1 MHCVSENETYA
12 EVGDI
17 RVRYERHEGPADG
30 PTFLLVHG
38 LGGSLDN
45 WAAVAPLLAQH
56 GTAISLDLG
65 GFGKT
70 EVAPPQAAVSANL
83 NLLHSFAQQVVG
95 HPVIL
100 AGNSMGGLLSA
111 QLAARDPELVRG
123 AVLIDPAIPLV
134 FRGYPHR
141 QVIRDFA
148 MTTLP
153 GLSRI
158 AARRLAA
165 STVRQEVE
173 RTIAMVSSRWDNID
187 PALINRH
194 VALSEYRIQHVRSA
208 GPCFEEAAKSLLAML
223 SHRKRFY
230 GVVGSIKAP
239 VLLLHGDRDKLVN
252 VRCARAL
259 ATRNPSWSYVEGSGI
274 GHTPMFD
281 FPEWTA
287 EQIVVWVASSVGK
300 SQASN
305 QRNEASG
312 RPPRAV

>member
-1 MHCVSENETYA
+1 MVSDSETYA
-12 EVGDI
+12 EVGDA

-45 WAAVAPLLAQH
+45 WAAVAPLLARC
-56 GTAISLDLG
+56 GTTISLDLG

-70 EVAPPQAAVSANL
+70 EVAPAQASVSANL
-83 NLLHSFAQQVVG
+83 KLLHAFAQQEIG
-95 HPVIL
+95 HPLVV

-141 QVIRDFA
+141 DVVRDFA

-165 STVRQEVE
+165 STVRLEVE
-173 RTIAMVSSRWDNID
+173 RTIAVVSARWDDID
-187 PALINRH
+187 PALIDRH
-194 VALSEYRIQHVRSA
+194 VALSEYRIQHVRGA
-208 GPCFEEAAKSLLAML
+208 GACFEEAAKSLLAML

-230 GVVGSIKAP
+230 SVVGRIQAP

-259 ATRNPSWSYVEGSGI
+259 AKRNPSWTYVEGSGV

-281 FPEWTA
+281 FPQWTTD
-287 EQIVVWVASSVGK
+287 QIVKWTKVSVQESKASD
-300 SQASN
+300 
-305 QRNEASG
+305 R
-312 RPPRAV
+312 RR

>member
-1 MHCVSENETYA
+1 MHCVSDSETYA
-12 EVGDI
+12 EVGNV

-45 WAAVAPLLAQH
+45 WAAVAPLLAQR
-56 GTAISLDLG
+56 GTAICLDLG

-70 EVAPPQAAVSANL
+70 QVAPPQASVSANL
-83 NLLHSFAQQVVG
+83 KLLHAFTQQVVG
-95 HPVIL
+95 HPVVL

-123 AVLIDPAIPLV
+123 AVLIDPAMPVV

-141 QVIRDFA
+141 EVIRDFA

-173 RTIAMVSSRWDNID
+173 RTIAVVTSQWENID
-187 PALINRH
+187 PALIDRH
-194 VALSEYRIQHVRSA
+194 VALSQYRIQHIRDA
-208 GPCFEEAAKSLLAML
+208 GPCFEQAATSLLAML
-223 SHRKRFY
+223 AHRKRFY
-230 GVVGSIKAP
+230 SVVGRITSP

-252 VRCARAL
+252 VRSARAL
-259 ATRNPSWSYVEGSGI
+259 AKRNPSWTYVEGAGI

-281 FPEWTA
+281 FAQWTA
-287 EQIVVWVASSVGK
+287 EQILTWTGTSVRDSSFSDCDG
-300 SQASN
+300 
-305 QRNEASG
+305 
-312 RPPRAV
+312 